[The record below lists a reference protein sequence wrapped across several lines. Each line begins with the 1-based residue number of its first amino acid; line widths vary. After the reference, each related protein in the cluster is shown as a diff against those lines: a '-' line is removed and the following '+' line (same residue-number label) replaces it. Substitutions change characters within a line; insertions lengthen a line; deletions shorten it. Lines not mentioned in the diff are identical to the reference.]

1 MSILTD
7 QSGDGL
13 ASYEDLETKVSHQNP
28 ASMTVTREA
37 VITELNV
44 WLTPSAVTYTLD
56 ESSFLPGD
64 KVIINRFSV
73 SSNVIT
79 VVTDEGVIFA
89 PDGNNIGDTI
99 TMSNMPLQ
107 VTLFKNDAAN
117 WLMQVTATGGV

>member
-1 MSILTD
+1 MILTD
-7 QSGDGL
+7 QDGSGL
-13 ASYEDLETKVSHQNP
+13 ASYDDLETKVAHQNP
-28 ASMTVTREA
+28 GSMTVTRQA

-44 WLTPSAVTYTLD
+44 WSNSSAVTYTLD

-64 KVIINRFSV
+64 KVIINRFSATG
-73 SSNVIT
+73 NVIT
-79 VVTDEGVIFA
+79 LVTDEGAIFA

-99 TMSNMPLQ
+99 TMSNMPMR